1 MEERL
6 DPIYEEADKEV
17 FTDREDLLA
26 YLDWWAG
33 KIPVGQMCLAFQSQ
47 RRLGKTAILR
57 RFCNRLFW
65 AQGRV
70 IPFYFQVPSK
80 GLLLSELND
89 AYYGAFVQQYAAFLL
104 RQPELARQKIE
115 RVEQLLPIVEATGHE
130 PLQQDVRRYFNYPPD
145 RQGRKWSDFVAGAPY
160 RLGHR
165 KKGPFFAIVLD
176 EFPELNRSI
185 FIDQDH
191 QDRGIPIRDL
201 GNTYYEYSTMAEAS
215 IIFSG
220 SAVTLLTHQALKDFI
235 GRYGTK
241 KLGPL
246 EEKEGANLGLKLAA
260 RHGITTNLEVATT
273 VSQVCQ
279 GNPFYITCVFQS
291 QACPAELLDAQ
302 TVERVVDFEVS
313 EGQIHDFWS
322 RHFEENMDKINEDRL
337 ARRIVL
343 YLADHTGEYLIYKDL
358 AQALGVE
365 QQPVFDRLKLLG
377 EADLVE
383 STAYGVYKG
392 IRDRML
398 RRHIHLS
405 LRTEV
410 EGAPPEQVTA
420 EFARQL
426 HEEVEQI
433 GAMLR
438 SIEGG
443 LNYYLGRYAEVFVE
457 NVLHRFD
464 GREVEAARFF
474 LGREGTLRLPDFAEV
489 YPTRT
494 QMVSALPPLAPPS
507 QGGDGRVIEFGW
519 YREGETAGGWA
530 VEVRNREEAFGL
542 EDVETF
548 LGALES
554 MQKEHQLDVMQGW
567 VHSRGGFTAEAQER
581 LLAAGVLMTDL
592 EGLRALVQEFHIA

>member
-1 MEERL
+1 
-6 DPIYEEADKEV
+6 
-17 FTDREDLLA
+17 
-26 YLDWWAG
+26 
-33 KIPVGQMCLAFQSQ
+33 
-47 RRLGKTAILR
+47 
-57 RFCNRLFW
+57 
-65 AQGRV
+65 
-70 IPFYFQVPSK
+70 
-80 GLLLSELND
+80 
-89 AYYGAFVQQYAAFLL
+89 
-104 RQPELARQKIE
+104 
-115 RVEQLLPIVEATGHE
+115 
-130 PLQQDVRRYFNYPPD
+130 
-145 RQGRKWSDFVAGAPY
+145 
-160 RLGHR
+160 
-165 KKGPFFAIVLD
+165 
-176 EFPELNRSI
+176 
-185 FIDQDH
+185 
-191 QDRGIPIRDL
+191 
-201 GNTYYEYSTMAEAS
+201 
-215 IIFSG
+215 
-220 SAVTLLTHQALKDFI
+220 
-235 GRYGTK
+235 
-241 KLGPL
+241 
-246 EEKEGANLGLKLAA
+246 
-260 RHGITTNLEVATT
+260 
-273 VSQVCQ
+273 
-279 GNPFYITCVFQS
+279 
-291 QACPAELLDAQ
+291 
-302 TVERVVDFEVS
+302 
-313 EGQIHDFWS
+313 
-322 RHFEENMDKINEDRL
+322 
-337 ARRIVL
+337 
-343 YLADHTGEYLIYKDL
+343 
-358 AQALGVE
+358 
-365 QQPVFDRLKLLG
+365 
-377 EADLVE
+377 
-383 STAYGVYKG
+383 
-392 IRDRML
+392 ML